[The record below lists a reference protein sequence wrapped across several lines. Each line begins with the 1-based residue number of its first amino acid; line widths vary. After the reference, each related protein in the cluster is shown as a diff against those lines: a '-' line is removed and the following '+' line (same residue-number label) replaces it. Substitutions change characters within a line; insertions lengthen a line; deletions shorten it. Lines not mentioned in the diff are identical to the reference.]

1 MDSNKYL
8 TVQSLTKYIKYKFDK
23 DPYLQ
28 RVFLKGELS
37 NVKHHSNG
45 HIYFSV
51 KDDASVINAVMF
63 RYDAEK
69 LDFKAEEGQNVLL
82 SGNITLYEKRGQYQL
97 YVKEMQIDGV
107 GQLFLKLEENKK
119 YLEEKGYFKANL
131 KKPIPIYP
139 EHIAI
144 VSSSTSAAIKDMIT
158 TLTRRFPL
166 VKVSLYNTYVQG
178 GLSKKS
184 VMDNLIAADKL
195 GVDTIILARG
205 GGSIED
211 LWTFN
216 ELDVAM
222 TVVNLNT
229 PIITGVGHET
239 DFTLVDFV
247 SDLRAP
253 TPTAAAEQAVPNQR
267 DLQVKLE
274 EFNRQTTYLLKNKIS
289 NNNKHLENLASYYK
303 FKNPNLLYI
312 EQTEKLHDFN
322 KNLERSM
329 VKQLTLFKHQLDR
342 LNTSLSY
349 MSPLPSINKYQQE
362 LNRYRDALY
371 RGVKKVHR
379 QKAEALNNNIQVLES
394 VSPTQILKRGYSF
407 TTFNNKI
414 VSDAN
419 ELNKGDYVDISFS
432 TGSVTA
438 EVIEVNEDDKK

>member
-37 NVKHHSNG
+37 NVKHHTNG

-51 KDDASVINAVMF
+51 KDDSSVISAVMF

-82 SGNITLYEKRGQYQL
+82 SGNITLFEKRGQYQL
-97 YVKEMQIDGV
+97 YVKEMQIDGI

-119 YLEEKGYFKANL
+119 YLEEKGYFSPDL
-131 KKPIPIYP
+131 KKQIPVFP
-139 EHIAI
+139 QHIAI
-144 VSSSTSAAIKDMIT
+144 VSSSTSAALKDMIT
-158 TLTRRFPL
+158 TLSRRYPL
-166 VKVSLYNTYVQG
+166 VKVSLLNTYVQG
-178 GLSKKS
+178 NLSKKS
-184 VMDNLIAADKL
+184 VMDNLMHADQL
-195 GVDTIILARG
+195 GADTIILARG

-222 TVVNLNT
+222 TVVNLKT
-229 PIITGVGHET
+229 PVITGVGHET

-267 DLQVKLE
+267 DLLTKISE
-274 EFNRQTTYLLKNKIS
+274 MNRQSTYLLKNKIS
-289 NNNKHLENLASYYK
+289 RDKKHLENLSSYYK

-312 EQTEKLHDFN
+312 EQTEKLNEFN
-322 KNLERSM
+322 KSIEYSM
-329 VKQLTLFKHQLDR
+329 MKQFTNYKHRLDR
-342 LNTSLSY
+342 LNTSLLY
-349 MSPLPSINKYQQE
+349 MNPKPTINKYHEE
-362 LNRYRDALY
+362 LRRHHDALY
-371 RGVKKVHR
+371 RGVKKLHR
-379 QKAEALNNNIQVLES
+379 EKAESLNNQIQVLES

-414 VSDAN
+414 VSDAKS
-419 ELNKGDYVDISFS
+419 LNKGDQVDISFS

>member
-119 YLEEKGYFKANL
+119 YLEEKGYFKADL
-131 KKPIPIYP
+131 KKTIPRFP

-158 TLTRRFPL
+158 TLTRRYPL

-178 GLSKKS
+178 GLSKQS
-184 VMDNLIAADKL
+184 VINNLMAADKL
-195 GVDTIILARG
+195 GVDTIC
-205 GGSIED
+205 
-211 LWTFN
+211 
-216 ELDVAM
+216 
-222 TVVNLNT
+222 
-229 PIITGVGHET
+229 
-239 DFTLVDFV
+239 
-247 SDLRAP
+247 
-253 TPTAAAEQAVPNQR
+253 
-267 DLQVKLE
+267 
-274 EFNRQTTYLLKNKIS
+274 
-289 NNNKHLENLASYYK
+289 
-303 FKNPNLLYI
+303 LLY
-312 EQTEKLHDFN
+312 T
-322 KNLERSM
+322 
-329 VKQLTLFKHQLDR
+329 
-342 LNTSLSY
+342 
-349 MSPLPSINKYQQE
+349 
-362 LNRYRDALY
+362 
-371 RGVKKVHR
+371 
-379 QKAEALNNNIQVLES
+379 
-394 VSPTQILKRGYSF
+394 
-407 TTFNNKI
+407 
-414 VSDAN
+414 SDAAD
-419 ELNKGDYVDISFS
+419 E
-432 TGSVTA
+432 
-438 EVIEVNEDDKK
+438 